1 MSLQENESL
10 AELSAEAHTL
20 LGQHYQQEPSLLA
33 SAPGRVNLIGE
44 HIDYCDGFVLPLAI
58 DRHIVIA
65 AALNDSATVR
75 VRTME
80 EAEVI
85 ISLNDPQKP
94 EDPAWANYL
103 RGVLEGFRLRGNWPL
118 PGFNA
123 VIVSNVPVGGGLSSS
138 AALELSFAT
147 LLEGFSGTKL
157 DAREKALLCQQ
168 AEHDF
173 AGVPCGIMDQF
184 ASAFGKEGHLVLI
197 DCQSREPA
205 LVPFHTDELSI
216 LVANTMVRHDL
227 ATGEYRKR
235 REDTEQA
242 LALLGKSSW
251 RDVSLA
257 DLRNHEGR
265 LPEVLQRRA
274 RHVVTE
280 SSRTREAAEELR
292 TGNPA
297 ALGPLMA
304 ASHQSLRD
312 DFEVSCAELDLMVQ
326 LASDIGPAGGLLGSR
341 MTGGGFGGCTVS
353 LCRSEQ
359 LPEIAACLAM
369 GYERETGLAPQ
380 IFSTRPAGGARLL

>member
-103 RGVLEGFRLRGNWPL
+103 RGVLDGFRLRGNWPL

-312 DFEVSCAELDLMVQ
+312 DFEVSYAELALMVQ